1 MTEINPTMG
10 YRPDI
15 QALRGLAV
23 LVVVAYHAGL
33 PVRGGFV
40 GVDIFFVISGYVI
53 SQLVFVRFQDNRFSF
68 RQFFERRILRLV
80 PLLTL
85 VNLATVLISLIA
97 FNPFGE
103 FQQVTEAMKFAT
115 FFSANYYFFTSNDY
129 LELAYHPLR
138 HLWSL
143 AVEEQFYLV
152 FPFLLIGLFALAKR
166 LRSSVL
172 IPAMFLV
179 FGGVSLFLCLNA
191 TRNPLDSE
199 AVRLAFFAP
208 HLRAWEFLAGG
219 LAFFLVQRGVA
230 TLKVRGRG
238 VIAIVGFAL
247 VLIGVLFIDTPN
259 AYPNWKTIAPVVGTA
274 MMLFA
279 GSGANVVSHL
289 FSHKYL
295 VWLGDVS
302 YGWYLWHWPL
312 VVFFQGAISSNVVSL
327 VAASLIA
334 LGLSVVSLKFFE
346 NPIRYSTKLK
356 GIRSWLVLAVCMTVS
371 VSAIVTLN
379 RVAETGLG
387 LAVEDT
393 ESLLVSLDNCRGRA
407 IVENLDKPCSND
419 VVESDKL
426 ILLLG
431 DSQAHSASDGLFKAA
446 HDLGIHVIAFQA
458 DGCPMSARTPIAVSN
473 WCRDVQRAY
482 LDSVALYKPDVVVIV
497 NRYDLY
503 VNTKFSDSEND
514 LRFASSDGSFPKSRD
529 EQMTAVIDSL
539 SDQVEAVRGLGS
551 KVVLMLETPTVVMPA
566 PNILSKVFSP
576 VRSSE
581 LRQAIR
587 WNEVRDE
594 IADRIIERF
603 SGMADV
609 VIADPAEGLCPTYP
623 ECFAVSGGNV
633 THWEKQH
640 LNRVGSLN
648 LVPFWSEV
656 LGELAGTTGD

>member
-10 YRPDI
+10 YRSDI

-85 VNLATVLISLIA
+85 VNLVTVLISLIA

-143 AVEEQFYLV
+143 AVEEQCYLV

-230 TLKVRGRG
+230 TWKVRGRG

-247 VLIGVLFIDTPN
+247 VLIGVLFIATPN

-312 VVFFQGAISSNVVSL
+312 VVFFQRAISANVVSL

-356 GIRSWLVLAVCMTVS
+356 GVRSWLVLAVCMTVS

-387 LAVEDT
+387 LAVEDA

-407 IVENLDKPCSND
+407 IVENLDKPCSNG

-482 LDSVALYKPDVVVIV
+482 LDSVALYKPDVVVIA
-497 NRYDLY
+497 NRYDQY

-514 LRFASSDGSFPKSRD
+514 LRFARSDGSFPKSRD

-539 SDQVEAVRGLGS
+539 RDQVFSVRNIGPR
-551 KVVLMLETPTVVMPA
+551 VLVLIETPTVVLPKS
-566 PNILSKVFSP
+566 NLLSKFVHLTQN
-576 VRSSE
+576 SE
-581 LRQAIR
+581 VKAALNL
-587 WNEVRDE
+587 NETRDE
-594 IADRIIERF
+594 IAFALNGRLSGVNGVEII
-603 SGMADV
+603 
-609 VIADPAEGLCPTYP
+609 DPQPLICPFYPKCSAETFGKI
-623 ECFAVSGGNV
+623 
-633 THWEKQH
+633 THRDAQH

>member
-33 PVRGGFV
+33 PITGGFV

-85 VNLATVLISLIA
+85 VNLVTVLISLIA

-172 IPAMFLV
+172 IPAIFLV

-230 TLKVRGRG
+230 TWKVRGRG

-247 VLIGVLFIDTPN
+247 VLIGVLFIATPN

-312 VVFFQGAISSNVVSL
+312 VVFFQRAISANVVSL

-356 GIRSWLVLAVCMTVS
+356 GIRSWIVLAVCMVIS
-371 VSAIVTLN
+371 VSAIVALN

-387 LAVEDT
+387 LGRNSPDE
-393 ESLLVSLDNCRGRA
+393 ELVAINNCRGQSILEDIGRICGNGLA
-407 IVENLDKPCSND
+407 PGGGLV
-419 VVESDKL
+419 
-426 ILLLG
+426 LLLG
-431 DSQAHSASDGLFKAA
+431 DSQAQSAADGLYESAA
-446 HDLGIHVIAFQA
+446 MMNIPVIGFQA
-458 DGCPMSARTPIAVSN
+458 DGCPMAARSTIKETS
-473 WCRDVQRAY
+473 WCPSVQNAY
-482 LDSVALYKPDVVVIV
+482 LSAVARYSPEIVVFV
-497 NRYDLY
+497 NRYDQYAILGSDGGPDDLR
-503 VNTKFSDSEND
+503 VPFSDG
-514 LRFASSDGSFPKSRD
+514 RIPSSYE
-529 EQMTAVIDSL
+529 EQVQSLIDSL

-594 IADRIIERF
+594 IAERITERF
-603 SGMADV
+603 TGMTDV
-609 VIADPAEGLCPTYP
+609 LIVDPAERLCPIYP
-623 ECFAVSGGNV
+623 ECFAVSGGSV

-656 LGELAGTTGD
+656 LGELAGATGD